1 MDKKTLLSK
10 LNEVVPGAV
19 LRKQRMGRSE
29 MVCLWIETKS
39 IQRVAEI
46 IKQDNEISLDW
57 LENLSAMQ
65 IGEALVFTY
74 VVSSWKFGS
83 TLILRGSADIN
94 VSGGIVSFPSVTKT
108 WPMAIAFESEIEE
121 LFGVS
126 FQDGTLHKK
135 EKSLLLHGWV
145 GFPLR
150 KDYVFPKQV
159 LGISHCQQ
167 VTSNV

>member
-65 IGEALVFTY
+65 IGEALVFT
-74 VVSSWKFGS
+74 
-83 TLILRGSADIN
+83 
-94 VSGGIVSFPSVTKT
+94 
-108 WPMAIAFESEIEE
+108 
-121 LFGVS
+121 
-126 FQDGTLHKK
+126 
-135 EKSLLLHGWV
+135 
-145 GFPLR
+145 GF
-150 KDYVFPKQV
+150 
-159 LGISHCQQ
+159 
-167 VTSNV
+167 